1 MRKLIIGS
9 VAALG
14 LAMSLGAHA
23 IPITPISGS
32 IDISGAGSSGPT
44 NIGNTTTTINFN
56 NSAPAP
62 YVVAATGSLAAFT
75 SGTVMVANSLSVD
88 YTSPFTT
95 CTGACSGLSADAL
108 FKVTATNNIDVLEFV
123 IDGISSITQT
133 IVGNTADLDI
143 TGYGTFTWGA
153 DTATGTFT
161 ISATDSNIN
170 NVQFTWDASAVP
182 APGIAFLLGG
192 GLLGLGLIRRKLAA

>member
-23 IPITPISGS
+23 TPISGS
-32 IDISGAGSSGPT
+32 IGISGAGSSGPT

-108 FKVTATNNIDVLEFV
+108 FKVTAGTDVLEFV
-123 IDGISSITQT
+123 INGISTITQT

-143 TGYGTFTWGA
+143 SGYGTFTWGA

-192 GLLGLGLIRRKLAA
+192 GLLGLGLIRRARAA

>member
-23 IPITPISGS
+23 TPISGS
-32 IDISGAGSSGPT
+32 IDISGAGTSGPT
-44 NIGNTTTTINFN
+44 NIGNTTTTITFK
-56 NSAPAP
+56 NSAPTP
-62 YVVAATGSLAAFT
+62 FVVAATGSLAAF
-75 SGTVMVANSLSVD
+75 SAGTVMVANTLSVD

-95 CTGACSGLSADAL
+95 CSGGGCSGLSANAL
-108 FKVTATNNIDVLEFV
+108 FKVTAGTDVLEFV
-123 IDGISSITQT
+123 ISGISTITQT

-143 TGYGTFTWGA
+143 AGYGTFSWGT
-153 DTATGTFT
+153 DTANGSFT